1 VSALKLLDAGFS
13 KQTMAL
19 MAVFQ
24 APVSLVS
31 SVIAGRLAVQSG
43 PVRPYAAGFALRA
56 VMSFSGPA
64 LVWYFRK
71 LGGVITPLF
80 YVLLLSST
88 IVYSIGSDFMFVCV
102 SAFFLGIGDKDIGG
116 SYLTL
121 LATCSNLGGMWPK
134 SAALFLV
141 DRLSTSYSDGY
152 YVLSFALL
160 PVMAVTG
167 MFVYSSLTRL
177 LALPTSAWRGQQ

>member
-1 VSALKLLDAGFS
+1 
-13 KQTMAL
+13 
-19 MAVFQ
+19 
-24 APVSLVS
+24 
-31 SVIAGRLAVQSG
+31 VQSG

-88 IVYSIGSDFMFVCV
+88 IVYSIGSDLMFVCV